1 VLVHRLPGGVEI
13 PNLVDDV
20 DVVSVAEDARDALA
34 SEIAVVCDEYAYRH
48 RTPSRPVAAC
58 SAGSVLSRP
67 PVVPLD
73 APPAVNDTPCR
84 SVCTVVLTGTPDVYQ
99 PAFQPYEI

>member
-48 RTPSRPVAAC
+48 RTPLSAGRRLFRRICVVSAAC
-58 SAGSVLSRP
+58 RA
-67 PVVPLD
+67 
-73 APPAVNDTPCR
+73 A
-84 SVCTVVLTGTPDVYQ
+84 
-99 PAFQPYEI
+99 